1 MKMASL
7 VEETNCASVIAAD
20 TEAQVRVHALWD
32 DRLRKVLFALGGK
45 VTPPGGGSVKGHV
58 IEFKGPRASKIH
70 FKLQDKTDF
79 ELAFRSTDPIW
90 IAANSSC
97 PTSAQLAGFTVA
109 HCKNWTLTVEN
120 PGKPGVYAYTLW
132 FVDEDGNEYDYDPII
147 KNIA

>member
-1 MKMASL
+1 MASL
-7 VEETNCASVIAAD
+7 VEEADCAGITSAN

-32 DRLRKVLFALGGK
+32 DKLRKVLFALGGK

-58 IEFKGPRASKIH
+58 IELKGARASKIH

-79 ELAFRSTDPIW
+79 ELVFRQRDPIW
-90 IAANSSC
+90 IAEDSSC
-97 PTSAQLAGFTVA
+97 PDSAGYADFTVVD
-109 HCKNWTLTVEN
+109 CKDRMLTVGN
-120 PGKPGVYAYTLW
+120 PGRPGLYSYTLW